1 MTTKAHVLRAAVYND
16 VQDGKDPNNLEHF
29 KHLEHLA
36 DGEPHALGKPLTSLA
51 DPPASRNTTLIVTM
65 KMTIMMMMALTNGT
79 GGG

>member
-51 DPPASRNTTLIVTM
+51 DPPASRKMNLIS
-65 KMTIMMMMALTNGT
+65 TIKMMMMTALTNGT
-79 GGG
+79 